1 MRDNETGVSSL
12 KSTSVSRAVRRKL
25 DGSSGEKR
33 TAGSGGR
40 MKTVFSGICSDVAG
54 AVLLVLRLTVSVL
67 LDASIAILAGCVGIP
82 MTNMGV
88 FSMVSVNQ
96 EATMVDILFTY
107 GLPCLFFTG
116 LWAAFAVW
124 AIRKTNR
131 GVSGLFEKV
140 RKIGKG
146 QKVEPDGPE
155 CEA

>member
-1 MRDNETGVSSL
+1 M

-25 DGSSGEKR
+25 DGASGEKR
-33 TAGSGGR
+33 AAGSGGR
-40 MKTVFSGICSDVAG
+40 MKAVFSGICSDVAG
-54 AVLLVLRLTVSVL
+54 AVFLVLRLTVSVL
-67 LDASIAILAGCVGIP
+67 LDASIAILVGCVGIP

-107 GLPCLFFTG
+107 GLPCLFFVG

-140 RKIGKG
+140 RKIGRG
-146 QKVEPDGPE
+146 QDKNSDGPE